1 MLRLESI
8 VIFALVVLLHGSCMA
23 AAYDGNIMKS
33 SILSKYVANAQRS
46 AVLRERLLD
55 YSPPGETTV
64 KKCGRRFHDLIH
76 RLPPYKPTGSFLVT
90 VCNGGLNQQR
100 GAIVNAVVLARFLNL
115 TLVVPFLKAHP
126 VWGDSSS
133 FQDLF
138 NLTHF
143 DSVMKGFVK
152 VVTTIP
158 EEAKQLPIHEFRPP
172 EDALATIVLLS
183 PFARRL
189 GNFLPESWQLFR
201 CKVNYEGLRFVNS
214 ILVLGRKVIRRMK
227 KMSSNFV
234 SLHWRFETD
243 AVAYSMCEFGGGE
256 KEKLALEE
264 YRVEHWDRAT
274 RKLREALNPASQRVL
289 GQCPMSAIETG
300 IFMRAMGVRKSS
312 AIYVATLEGQ
322 LFGGNYSLQSLRSM
336 FPNALSKRDI
346 LTREELGPLEGRASA
361 LAAID
366 YIVSTESDIFIPTA
380 TGNFPNFVIGHRLY
394 YGRRSVQPDLK
405 KLASLNSCH
414 HMSECELLEL
424 VRAVHEDRFIYH
436 GRSATSNFFA
446 NPEECLCPP

>member
-1 MLRLESI
+1 M
-8 VIFALVVLLHGSCMA
+8 
-23 AAYDGNIMKS
+23 
-33 SILSKYVANAQRS
+33 
-46 AVLRERLLD
+46 
-55 YSPPGETTV
+55 TV
-64 KKCGRRFHDLIH
+64 KKCGRRFRDLVH

-143 DSVMKGFVK
+143 ESVLKSFVK

-172 EDALATIVLLS
+172 EDALATLDWYVDNVKPSVQNNSIVLLS

-189 GNFLPESWQLFR
+189 GNVLPEPWQLLR

-243 AVAYSMCEFGGGE
+243 AVAYSMCEYGGGE

-264 YRVEHWDRAT
+264 YRIEHWDRAT
-274 RKLREALNPASQRVL
+274 RKLRETLNPASQRVL

-312 AIYVATLEGQ
+312 AIYVATLERQ
-322 LFGGNYSLQSLRSM
+322 LFGGNHSLQSLRSM
-336 FPNALSKRDI
+336 FPNAVTKRDI
-346 LTREELGPLEGRASA
+346 LTQGELGPLEERASA

-366 YIVSTESDIFIPTA
+366 YIVSTESGIFIPTA

-394 YGRRSVQPDLK
+394 YGQRSIQPDLK
-405 KLASLNSCH
+405 KLALLYSCH
-414 HMSECELLEL
+414 HLSKEHDMLDL
-424 VRAVHEDRFIYH
+424 VRAAHEDRFIYH
-436 GRSATSNFFA
+436 GRSPKSNFFA
-446 NPEECLCPP
+446 NPEECLCPA

>member
-1 MLRLESI
+1 
-8 VIFALVVLLHGSCMA
+8 
-23 AAYDGNIMKS
+23 AYDGNIMKS

-133 FQDLF
+133 RVISPEHRYVE
-138 NLTHF
+138 N
-143 DSVMKGFVK
+143 VK
-152 VVTTIP
+152 P
-158 EEAKQLPIHEFRPP
+158 SAQNSS
-172 EDALATIVLLS
+172 IVLLS

-264 YRVEHWDRAT
+264 
-274 RKLREALNPASQRVL
+274 
-289 GQCPMSAIETG
+289 
-300 IFMRAMGVRKSS
+300 
-312 AIYVATLEGQ
+312 
-322 LFGGNYSLQSLRSM
+322 
-336 FPNALSKRDI
+336 
-346 LTREELGPLEGRASA
+346 ELGPLEGRASA

-380 TGNFPNFVIGHRLY
+380 TGNFPNFVIGHR
-394 YGRRSVQPDLK
+394 
-405 KLASLNSCH
+405 
-414 HMSECELLEL
+414 
-424 VRAVHEDRFIYH
+424 
-436 GRSATSNFFA
+436 
-446 NPEECLCPP
+446 

>member
-1 MLRLESI
+1 MLHLESI
-8 VIFALVVLLHGSCMA
+8 AISALVLLHASCMT
-23 AAYDGNIMKS
+23 AAYD
-33 SILSKYVANAQRS
+33 
-46 AVLRERLLD
+46 
-55 YSPPGETTV
+55 V
-64 KKCGRRFHDLIH
+64 KA
-76 RLPPYKPTGSFLVT
+76 PYKPTGSFLVT

-126 VWGDSSS
+126 VWGDSRYVENVKPSVQNSS
-133 FQDLF
+133 
-138 NLTHF
+138 
-143 DSVMKGFVK
+143 
-152 VVTTIP
+152 
-158 EEAKQLPIHEFRPP
+158 
-172 EDALATIVLLS
+172 IVLLS

-189 GNFLPESWQLFR
+189 GNVLPEPWQLFR

-214 ILVLGRKVIRRMK
+214 ILVMGRKVIRRMK

-274 RKLREALNPASQRVL
+274 RKLREALSPASQR
-289 GQCPMSAIETG
+289 
-300 IFMRAMGVRKSS
+300 
-312 AIYVATLEGQ
+312 
-322 LFGGNYSLQSLRSM
+322 SLRSM
-336 FPNALSKRDI
+336 FPNALTKRDI
-346 LTREELGPLEGRASA
+346 LTREELGSLERRASA

-366 YIVSTESDIFIPTA
+366 YIVSTESGIFIPTA

-405 KLASLNSCH
+405 KLASLYSCH
-414 HMSECELLEL
+414 HLSERDLLEL
-424 VRAVHEDRFIYH
+424 VRAVHEDRFVYH